1 VIDCCLISLGLGL
14 GLGRLDDIDVDITPG
29 VKITVLARKEKKVS
43 IFTKKIFI

>member
-1 VIDCCLISLGLGL
+1 LLFNKFGFRFGD
-14 GLGRLDDIDVDITPG
+14 LGRLDDIDVDITPG